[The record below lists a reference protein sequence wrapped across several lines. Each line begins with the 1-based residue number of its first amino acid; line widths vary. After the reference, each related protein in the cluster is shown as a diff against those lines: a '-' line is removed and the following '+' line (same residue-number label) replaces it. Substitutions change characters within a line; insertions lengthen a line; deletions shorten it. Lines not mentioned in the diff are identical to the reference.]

1 MFTYANMSELILAIL
16 ALILSIVVIRL
27 YFMFNNRDKQIKDI
41 EITNILMDIEIKR
54 RKSKDEIDT
63 MPIDDLVRKRNS
75 EE

>member
-1 MFTYANMSELILAIL
+1 MSEFILAVVV
-16 ALILSIVVIRL
+16 LILSIVVIRL

-41 EITNILMDIEIKR
+41 EIKNILMDIEIKR